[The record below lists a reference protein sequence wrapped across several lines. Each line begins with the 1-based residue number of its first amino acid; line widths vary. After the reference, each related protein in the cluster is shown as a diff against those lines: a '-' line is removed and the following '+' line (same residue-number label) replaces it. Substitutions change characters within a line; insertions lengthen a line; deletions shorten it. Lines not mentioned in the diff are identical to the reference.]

1 MQRSQCHLFL
11 QFKEIILSIG
21 YRKTHINSSR
31 QVIKPEGFLLEKE
44 YFLPQPFCLNHS
56 NSSLPPPK
64 NCPGPPSHH
73 NITSSHGS
81 IPTCSSWIAGF
92 RAQLNIGAVRSKAF
106 LPFPPQKRRWRGGT
120 SSCAEQNIPLHA
132 GKFVGLFIVLN
143 CDWNFFG
150 YFNLIFPKAA
160 VVFESIR
167 QVLKEWKYKARRQP
181 QPRRDRCLRGGVS
194 CTSANPLQ
202 NNTLIFSF
210 FSFT

>member
-1 MQRSQCHLFL
+1 MQRSQCRLFL
-11 QFKEIILSIG
+11 QFKEFILSIG
-21 YRKTHINSSR
+21 YRKTHINSLR
-31 QVIKPEGFLLEKE
+31 QVIKPEVFLLEKE
-44 YFLPQPFCLNHS
+44 HFLPQPFCLNHS

-64 NCPGPPSHH
+64 NCPGSPSHH

-92 RAQLNIGAVRSKAF
+92 RAQLNIGAVRLKAF
-106 LPFPPQKRRWRGGT
+106 LPLPPQKRRWRGGT

-143 CDWNFFG
+143 CDWNFFKTWRMDS
-150 YFNLIFPKAA
+150 NTTAA
-160 VVFESIR
+160 LGKIR
-167 QVLKEWKYKARRQP
+167 LKYPKEWKYKARRQP